1 MKNNNLNKLEWE
13 DKYSVGVAEIDGQ
26 HKKMFDTIN
35 QLINVVSV
43 NPTKEAL
50 VPIIEAL
57 VEYKEFHFAT
67 EEKYFKEFNYEG
79 AKAHIGVHREF
90 GEKLRNLREKYKDD
104 AMSLTYGL
112 VDFLEDWLL
121 EHLMTK
127 DQEYVECFR
136 SHGLK

>member
-1 MKNNNLNKLEWE
+1 MIKNLNKIEWE
-13 DKYSVGVAEIDGQ
+13 GKYSVGVTEIDGQ
-26 HKKMFDTIN
+26 HKRMFETIN
-35 QLINVVSV
+35 QLIGVVSV
-43 NPTKEAL
+43 NPTEETLA
-50 VPIIEAL
+50 PIIKAL

-79 AKAHIGVHREF
+79 AEEHIGAHRQFE
-90 GEKLRNLREKYKDD
+90 EKLQYLREKYKND
-104 AMSLTYGL
+104 AISLTYEL

-121 EHLMTK
+121 DHLMTK